1 MGTWGAG
8 VSSCP
13 RPSSVTTPTGGASA
27 VAGDGQAVRLAPLA
41 RENCPECGHA
51 AAPVPGARDPAGGV
65 DSGRARHAAE
75 TPGPSPQG
83 GGAATSCV
91 LGRAGGGASG
101 SREFHPSTVGDNSP
115 PRWGEMRRP
124 AWRWRGLGGGV
135 LAPRWWSRDV
145 AVKPGWFPPRKFQRH
160 DGGGETLIPS
170 TQGISGLRATRRDD
184 RTSRPILGAG
194 EGAPT
199 TQSTK
204 SLAACQF
211 PSLATSTSF
220 RATARRS
227 SAVTAPYRAFCT
239 RCRCRANPA
248 CCLGRSGPG
257 P

>member
-27 VAGDGQAVRLAPLA
+27 AAAGDGQAVRLASLA

-51 AAPVPGARDPAGGV
+51 AAPAPGARDPAGGV

-75 TPGPSPQG
+75 TPGRSPQG
-83 GGAATSCV
+83 AGAATSCV
-91 LGRAGGGASG
+91 LGRAGGG
-101 SREFHPSTVGDNSP
+101 
-115 PRWGEMRRP
+115 
-124 AWRWRGLGGGV
+124 
-135 LAPRWWSRDV
+135 
-145 AVKPGWFPPRKFQRH
+145 
-160 DGGGETLIPS
+160 TLIPS

-199 TQSTK
+199 TQSTE

-211 PSLATSTSF
+211 PSLASSTSF

-248 CCLGRSGPG
+248 CCLGRSGPW